1 MKKYILKLFDWRPEG
16 SINLI
21 FPDKSH
27 YLIGS
32 EATPLEIKFN
42 NYKIVRNY
50 FLSGPNAFGDCFIN
64 GDIECNNLTDFFIFY
79 IRNKKN
85 FDRMLPFKIFN
96 LNISY
101 LSHILRQ
108 NTLRGSKRNIRVH
121 YDMGNDF
128 FETWLDDTM
137 QYSSAHFE
145 KKHKTLEEAQENK
158 FKKLNDY
165 LYLNDNEKLLEI
177 GCGWGTLSQYLFNI
191 NEIDLDAITISKEQL
206 IFAKNLELK
215 ESNNKCNFVLKD
227 YRNITE
233 TYNKIISIEM
243 IEAVGK
249 KYLPLYLKKIK
260 ECLKDDGHAIIQGI
274 TIANEKYDEYSK
286 QVDFIQK
293 YIFPG
298 GFLPSKDL
306 LINEAHDA
314 GLKVEIIEDLNPSYV
329 ETLALWR
336 EKFNNKWPSLKN
348 MGYDEKFKR
357 IWNYYLSYCEA
368 GFSEETIFIS
378 IFKLTPR

>member
-1 MKKYILKLFDWRPEG
+1 MDLISISKFSHIDLRSEHEFHKSTIPNSKNIPIL
-16 SINLI
+16 N
-21 FPDKSH
+21 
-27 YLIGS
+27 
-32 EATPLEIKFN
+32 
-42 NYKIVRNY
+42 
-50 FLSGPNAFGDCFIN
+50 
-64 GDIECNNLTDFFIFY
+64 DIEF
-79 IRNKKN
+79 
-85 FDRMLPFKIFN
+85 
-96 LNISY
+96 
-101 LSHILRQ
+101 
-108 NTLRGSKRNIRVH
+108 
-121 YDMGNDF
+121 
-128 FETWLDDTM
+128 
-137 QYSSAHFE
+137 
-145 KKHKTLEEAQENK
+145 
-158 FKKLNDY
+158 
-165 LYLNDNEKLLEI
+165 
-177 GCGWGTLSQYLFNI
+177 
-191 NEIDLDAITISKEQL
+191 
-206 IFAKNLELK
+206 
-215 ESNNKCNFVLKD
+215 
-227 YRNITE
+227 
-233 TYNKIISIEM
+233 
-243 IEAVGK
+243 EAVGK